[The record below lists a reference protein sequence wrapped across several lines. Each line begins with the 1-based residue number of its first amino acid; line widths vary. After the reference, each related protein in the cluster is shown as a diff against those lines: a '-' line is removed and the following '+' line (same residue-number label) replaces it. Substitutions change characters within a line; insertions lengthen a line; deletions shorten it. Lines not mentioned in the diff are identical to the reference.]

1 MPVAALAEHGSS
13 ATFLNL
19 IMKTPWLLPRLS
31 SVSDFIFKPLS
42 ESWLDVKT
50 DPGAVFLLLRY
61 SDAHAD
67 TDFPGC
73 LENARA
79 PVSESV
85 LSLLRMGF
93 SLDTT
98 LVSNDSLVNA
108 LCRAAIASEIA
119 SITGKVSSELA
130 WIGALFFDF
139 KSLAKNHIQEYTDNA
154 TLMRQ
159 YGLPVWLRFVNLL
172 SAKDG
177 LEIATAAGLHP
188 YLGEILLIADQYSRD
203 GQAGKSLSV
212 RHWEKKLKYP
222 GLLDKVDVGAIV
234 NKWFGGNIRTF
245 VNSKRKTPESVIADS
260 LQFAMDSIHENRLI
274 QSRDNVE
281 SEAFKAAL
289 QNQIQSGSQRLND
302 MKLQSVVELAAG
314 AGHEFNN
321 PLAVIQ
327 GQSQFILARMDD
339 LEIEETREKL
349 KDSLGSIVR
358 QAKRINLIL
367 RNLMQFARP
376 NVPAPANLEC
386 NGIVETVIE
395 KLEDWASEKKV
406 KLSPVDGELF
416 NCSIF
421 ADPYQA
427 RTILENITRNAIEAA
442 GVGGWVRIGLEN
454 SGSGQILF
462 FVEDSGPGPAREDV
476 ANLFDPFFSGRQAG
490 RGQGLGLSVA
500 WRLIKLNKGN
510 ISFVLP
516 SGFKPTRFVI
526 SFPMNELSALNFS
539 EQSASDFHDAIIKAA

>member
-1 MPVAALAEHGSS
+1 MAALAEHGSS

-42 ESWLDVKT
+42 ESWLDIKT
-50 DPGAVFLLLRY
+50 DPGAVYLLLRY
-61 SDAHAD
+61 SDAHTA
-67 TDFPGC
+67 TDFPAC

-79 PVSESV
+79 AVSESV

-93 SLDTT
+93 SLDAT
-98 LVSNDSLVNA
+98 LVSNDSFVNA

-119 SITGKVSSELA
+119 CITGKVSSELA
-130 WIGALFFDF
+130 WVGALFFDF
-139 KSLAKNHIQEYTDNA
+139 KSLAKNHIQEHTDNA

-159 YGLPVWLRFVNLL
+159 YGLPVWLRLVNLL
-172 SAKDG
+172 SGKDG

-188 YLGEILLIADQYSRD
+188 YLGEILLIADQYSRN
-203 GQAGKSLSV
+203 GQAGKSLPV

-222 GLLDKVDVGAIV
+222 GLLEKIDVGAIV

-245 VNSKRKTPESVIADS
+245 VNSKRKTPESVIAES
-260 LQFAMDSIHENRLI
+260 LQFAMDTIHENRLI

-281 SEAFKAAL
+281 SEAYKAAL
-289 QNQIQSGSQRLND
+289 QNQIQSGSQRLHD
-302 MKLQSVVELAAG
+302 LKLQSVVELAAG

-349 KDSLGSIVR
+349 KDSLESIVR

-376 NVPAPANLEC
+376 NVPAPSHLEC
-386 NGIVETVIE
+386 KGIVETVIE
-395 KLEDWASEKKV
+395 KLEDWAIEKKV
-406 KLSPVDGELF
+406 KLSPVDGEIF
-416 NCSIF
+416 NYSIF

-427 RTILENITRNAIEAA
+427 RTILENVTRNAIEAA
-442 GVGGWVRIGLEN
+442 GIGGWVRIGVEN
-454 SGSGQILF
+454 SGSGQILLY
-462 FVEDSGPGPAREDV
+462 VEDSGPGPAREDV

-539 EQSASDFHDAIIKAA
+539 EQSASDFHDAVIKAA

>member
-1 MPVAALAEHGSS
+1 MAALAEHGSS

-42 ESWLDVKT
+42 ESWLDIKT
-50 DPGAVFLLLRY
+50 DPGAVYLLLRY

-67 TDFPGC
+67 TDFPSC
-73 LENARA
+73 LENARPA
-79 PVSESV
+79 VSESV

-93 SLDTT
+93 SLDAT

-139 KSLAKNHIQEYTDNA
+139 KSLAKNHIQEQTDNA

-159 YGLPVWLRFVNLL
+159 YGLPVWLRLVNLL
-172 SAKDG
+172 SGKDG
-177 LEIATAAGLHP
+177 LEIATAAGLQP
-188 YLGEILLIADQYSRD
+188 YLGEILLIADQYCRD

-212 RHWEKKLKYP
+212 KHWEKKLKYP
-222 GLLDKVDVGAIV
+222 GLLEKIDVGAIV

-245 VNSKRKTPESVIADS
+245 VNSKRKTPESVIAEC
-260 LQFAMDSIHENRLI
+260 LQFSMDSIHENRLI

-281 SEAFKAAL
+281 SEAYKAAL
-289 QNQIQSGSQRLND
+289 QNQIQSGSQRLHE

-349 KDSLGSIVR
+349 KDSLESIVR

-376 NVPAPANLEC
+376 NVPAPSNLEC
-386 NGIVETVIE
+386 KGIVETVIE

-427 RTILENITRNAIEAA
+427 RTILENVTRNAIEAA
-442 GVGGWVRIGLEN
+442 GMGGWVRIGLEN
-454 SGSGQILF
+454 SGSGQILL

-476 ANLFDPFFSGRQAG
+476 PNLFDPFFSGRQAG

>member
-1 MPVAALAEHGSS
+1 MAALAEHGSS

-42 ESWLDVKT
+42 ESWLDIKT
-50 DPGAVFLLLRY
+50 DPGAVYLLLRY
-61 SDAHAD
+61 SDAHDD
-67 TDFPGC
+67 TDFPAC
-73 LENARA
+73 LENARPA
-79 PVSESV
+79 VSESV

-93 SLDTT
+93 SLDAT

-130 WIGALFFDF
+130 WVGALFFDF
-139 KSLAKNHIQEYTDNA
+139 KSLAKNHIQEQTDNA

-159 YGLPVWLRFVNLL
+159 YGLPVWLRLVNLL
-172 SAKDG
+172 SGKDG

-212 RHWEKKLKYP
+212 RQWEKKLKYP
-222 GLLDKVDVGAIV
+222 GLLDKIDVGAIV

-245 VNSKRKTPESVIADS
+245 VNSKRKTPESVIAES

-281 SEAFKAAL
+281 SEAYKAAL
-289 QNQIQSGSQRLND
+289 QNQIQSGSQRLHD
-302 MKLQSVVELAAG
+302 MKLQSVVELAGG

-349 KDSLGSIVR
+349 KDSLESIVR

-376 NVPAPANLEC
+376 NVPAPSNLEC
-386 NGIVETVIE
+386 KGIVETVIE

-421 ADPYQA
+421 ADSYQA
-427 RTILENITRNAIEAA
+427 RTILENVTRNAIEAA
-442 GVGGWVRIGLEN
+442 GIGGWVRIGLEN
-454 SGSGQILF
+454 SGSGQILL
-462 FVEDSGPGPAREDV
+462 FVEDSGPGPASEDV

>member
-1 MPVAALAEHGSS
+1 MAALAEHGSS

-42 ESWLDVKT
+42 ESWLDIKT
-50 DPGAVFLLLRY
+50 DPGAVYLLLRY
-61 SDAHAD
+61 SDAHVD
-67 TDFPGC
+67 TDFPSC
-73 LENARA
+73 LENARPA
-79 PVSESV
+79 VSESV

-93 SLDTT
+93 SLDAT

-139 KSLAKNHIQEYTDNA
+139 KSLAKNHIQEQTDNA

-159 YGLPVWLRFVNLL
+159 YGLPVWLRLVNLL
-172 SAKDG
+172 SGKDG
-177 LEIATAAGLHP
+177 LEIATAAGLLP
-188 YLGEILLIADQYSRD
+188 YLGEILLIADQSCRD

-212 RHWEKKLKYP
+212 KHWEKKLKYP
-222 GLLDKVDVGAIV
+222 GLLEKIDVGAIV

-245 VNSKRKTPESVIADS
+245 VNSKRKTPESVIAEC

-281 SEAFKAAL
+281 SEAYKAAL
-289 QNQIQSGSQRLND
+289 QNQIQSGSQRLHE

-349 KDSLGSIVR
+349 KDSLESIVR

-376 NVPAPANLEC
+376 NVPAPSKLEC
-386 NGIVETVIE
+386 KGIVETVIE

-427 RTILENITRNAIEAA
+427 RTILENVTRNAIEAA
-442 GVGGWVRIGLEN
+442 GMGGWVRIGLEN
-454 SGSGQILF
+454 SGSGQILL

-476 ANLFDPFFSGRQAG
+476 PNLFDPFFSGRQAG

>member
-1 MPVAALAEHGSS
+1 VAALAEHGSS

-42 ESWLDVKT
+42 ESWLDIKT
-50 DPGAVFLLLRY
+50 DPGAVYLLLRY

-67 TDFPGC
+67 TDFPAC
-73 LENARA
+73 LENARPA
-79 PVSESV
+79 VSESV

-93 SLDTT
+93 SLDAT

-119 SITGKVSSELA
+119 CITGKVSSELA
-130 WIGALFFDF
+130 WVGALFFDF
-139 KSLAKNHIQEYTDNA
+139 KSLAKNHVQEQTDNA

-159 YGLPVWLRFVNLL
+159 YGLPVWLRLVNLL
-172 SAKDG
+172 SGKDG

-203 GQAGKSLSV
+203 GQQAGKSLLV
-212 RHWEKKLKYP
+212 RQLEKKLKCP
-222 GLLDKVDVGAIV
+222 GLLDKIDVGAII

-245 VNSKRKTPESVIADS
+245 VNSKRKTPESVIAES

-274 QSRDNVE
+274 KSRDNVE
-281 SEAFKAAL
+281 SEAYKAAL
-289 QNQIQSGSQRLND
+289 QNQIQTGSQRLNE

-349 KDSLGSIVR
+349 KDSLESIVR

-386 NGIVETVIE
+386 KGIVETVIE
-395 KLEDWASEKKV
+395 KLEAWAIEKKV
-406 KLSPVDGELF
+406 KLSAVAGELF

-427 RTILENITRNAIEAA
+427 RTILENVTRNAIEAA
-442 GVGGWVRIGLEN
+442 GIGGWVRIGLEN
-454 SGSGQILF
+454 SGSGQILL
-462 FVEDSGPGPAREDV
+462 FVEDSGPGPASEDI

>member
-1 MPVAALAEHGSS
+1 MAPLAEHGSS

-42 ESWLDVKT
+42 ESWIDLKT
-50 DPGAVFLLLRY
+50 DPGAVYLLLRC

-67 TDFPGC
+67 TNFPGC
-73 LENARA
+73 LENARSA
-79 PVSESV
+79 VSESV

-93 SLDTT
+93 SLDAT

-119 SITGKVSSELA
+119 CITGKVSSELA

-139 KSLAKNHIQEYTDNA
+139 KSLAKNHIQEQTDNA

-159 YGLPVWLRFVNLL
+159 YGLPVWLRLVNLL
-172 SAKDG
+172 SGKDG

-222 GLLDKVDVGAIV
+222 GLLDKIDVGSIV
-234 NKWFGGNIRTF
+234 SKWFGGNIRTF
-245 VNSKRKTPESVIADS
+245 VNSKRKTPESVIAES

-274 QSRDNVE
+274 QFRDNVE
-281 SEAFKAAL
+281 TEAYKAAL
-289 QNQIQSGSQRLND
+289 QNQIQSGSQRLHE

-349 KDSLGSIVR
+349 KDSLESIVR

-376 NVPAPANLEC
+376 NVPAPANVEC
-386 NGIVETVIE
+386 KGIVGTVIE

-427 RTILENITRNAIEAA
+427 RTILENVTRNAIEAA

-454 SGSGQILF
+454 SGSGQILL
-462 FVEDSGPGPAREDV
+462 FVEDSGPGPASEDV

>member
-1 MPVAALAEHGSS
+1 MAALAEHGSS

-42 ESWLDVKT
+42 ESWLDIKT
-50 DPGAVFLLLRY
+50 DPGAVYLLLRY
-61 SDAHAD
+61 SDAHVD
-67 TDFPGC
+67 TDFPSC
-73 LENARA
+73 LENARPA
-79 PVSESV
+79 VSESV

-93 SLDTT
+93 SLDAT

-139 KSLAKNHIQEYTDNA
+139 KSLAKNHIQEQTDNA

-159 YGLPVWLRFVNLL
+159 YGLPVWLRLVNLL
-172 SAKDG
+172 SGKDG
-177 LEIATAAGLHP
+177 LEIATAAGLQP
-188 YLGEILLIADQYSRD
+188 YLGEILLIADQYCRD

-212 RHWEKKLKYP
+212 KHWEKKLKYP
-222 GLLDKVDVGAIV
+222 GLLEKIDVGAIV

-245 VNSKRKTPESVIADS
+245 VNSKRKTPESVIAEC

-281 SEAFKAAL
+281 SEAYKSAL
-289 QNQIQSGSQRLND
+289 QNQILSGSQRLHE

-349 KDSLGSIVR
+349 KDSLESIVR

-376 NVPAPANLEC
+376 NVPAPSNLEC
-386 NGIVETVIE
+386 KGIVETVIE

-427 RTILENITRNAIEAA
+427 RTILENVTRNAIEAA
-442 GVGGWVRIGLEN
+442 GMGGWVRIGLEN
-454 SGSGQILF
+454 SGSGQILL

-476 ANLFDPFFSGRQAG
+476 PNLFDPFFSGRQAG

-500 WRLIKLNKGN
+500 WRLIELNKGN

>member
-1 MPVAALAEHGSS
+1 MAALAEHGSS

-19 IMKTPWLLPRLS
+19 MMKTPWLLPRLS

-42 ESWLDVKT
+42 ESWLDIKT
-50 DPGAVFLLLRY
+50 DPGAVYFLLRY
-61 SDAHAD
+61 SDAHSDA
-67 TDFPGC
+67 DFPNC
-73 LENARA
+73 LEVSRPA
-79 PVSESV
+79 VSEIV

-93 SLDTT
+93 TLDAP

-108 LCRAAIASEIA
+108 LCRAAVASEIA
-119 SITGKVSSELA
+119 GMTGKVSSEAA
-130 WIGALFFDF
+130 WVGALFFDF
-139 KSLAKNHIQEYTDNA
+139 KSLAKNHGQEQTDNA

-159 YGLPVWLRFVNLL
+159 YGLPVWLRLVNLL
-172 SAKDG
+172 SGKNG
-177 LEIATAAGLHP
+177 LEMANAAGLHP
-188 YLGEILLIADQYSRD
+188 CLGEILLIADLCTRD

-212 RHWEKKLKYP
+212 RHWEKKLNHP
-222 GLLDKVDVGAIV
+222 GLLEKINVGAIV

-245 VNSKRKTPESVIADS
+245 VDSRRKTPESVMADCF
-260 LQFAMDSIHENRLI
+260 QFAIDSIHENRLI
-274 QSRDNVE
+274 QARDNVE
-281 SEAFKAAL
+281 SEVYKAAL
-289 QNQIQSGSQRLND
+289 QNHIQSGSQRLNE

-339 LEIEETREKL
+339 LEIDETREKL
-349 KDSLGSIVR
+349 KDSLESIVR

-376 NVPAPANLEC
+376 SIPAPAKLDC
-386 NGIVETVIE
+386 KGIVESVVE
-395 KLEDWASEKKV
+395 KLEDWVKEKRV
-406 KLSPVDGELF
+406 KLSLVGDELF

-421 ADPYQA
+421 ADPEHA
-427 RTILENITRNAIEAA
+427 RTILENVVRNAIEAA
-442 GVGGWVRIGLEN
+442 GIEGWVRIGVQN
-454 SGSGQILF
+454 SGSGYRVF
-462 FVEDSGPGPAREDV
+462 FVEDSGPGPAIEDV

-490 RGQGLGLSVA
+490 RGKGLGLSVA

-516 SGFKPTRFVI
+516 SGFKPTRFEI
-526 SFPMNELSALNFS
+526 SFPMDEIAASNFS
-539 EQSASDFHDAIIKAA
+539 DQGLSDFQNTAIKAA

>member
-1 MPVAALAEHGSS
+1 MAALAEHGSS

-42 ESWLDVKT
+42 ESWLDIKT
-50 DPGAVFLLLRY
+50 DPGAVYLLLRY
-61 SDAHAD
+61 SDAHVD
-67 TDFPGC
+67 TDFPSC
-73 LENARA
+73 LENARPA
-79 PVSESV
+79 VSESV

-93 SLDTT
+93 SLDAT

-139 KSLAKNHIQEYTDNA
+139 KSLAKNHIQEQTDNA

-159 YGLPVWLRFVNLL
+159 YGLPVWLRLVNLL
-172 SAKDG
+172 SGKDG
-177 LEIATAAGLHP
+177 LEIATAAGLQP
-188 YLGEILLIADQYSRD
+188 YLGEILLIADQYCRD

-212 RHWEKKLKYP
+212 KHWEKKLKYP
-222 GLLDKVDVGAIV
+222 GLLEKIDVGAIV

-245 VNSKRKTPESVIADS
+245 VNSKRKTPESVIAEC

-281 SEAFKAAL
+281 SEAYKSAL
-289 QNQIQSGSQRLND
+289 QNQILSGSQRLHE

-349 KDSLGSIVR
+349 KDSLESIVR

-376 NVPAPANLEC
+376 NVPAPSNLEC
-386 NGIVETVIE
+386 KGIVETVIE

-427 RTILENITRNAIEAA
+427 RTILENVTRNAIEAA
-442 GVGGWVRIGLEN
+442 GMGGWVRIGLEN
-454 SGSGQILF
+454 SGSGQILL

-476 ANLFDPFFSGRQAG
+476 PNLFDPFFSGRQAG

>member
-1 MPVAALAEHGSS
+1 MAALAEHGSS

-19 IMKTPWLLPRLS
+19 IMNTPWLLPRLS

-42 ESWLDVKT
+42 ESWLDIKT
-50 DPGAVFLLLRY
+50 DPGAVYLLLRY
-61 SDAHAD
+61 SDANAD
-67 TDFPGC
+67 TDFPTC
-73 LENARA
+73 LENARPA
-79 PVSESV
+79 VSEIV
-85 LSLLRMGF
+85 LSLLRVGF
-93 SLDTT
+93 SLDAT
-98 LVSNDSLVNA
+98 LVSYDSLLNA

-130 WIGALFFDF
+130 WVGALFFDF
-139 KSLAKNHIQEYTDNA
+139 KSLAKNHVQEQTDNA

-159 YGLPVWLRFVNLL
+159 YGLPVWLRLVNLL
-172 SAKDG
+172 SGKDG

-203 GQAGKSLSV
+203 GQSGKSLSV
-212 RHWEKKLKYP
+212 RQWEKKLKHP
-222 GLLDKVDVGAIV
+222 GLLDKIDVGAIV

-245 VNSKRKTPESVIADS
+245 VNSKRKTPETVIAES

-274 QSRDNVE
+274 KSRDNVE
-281 SEAFKAAL
+281 SEAYKAAL
-289 QNQIQSGSQRLND
+289 QNQIQSGSQRLNE

-339 LEIEETREKL
+339 LEVDETREKL
-349 KDSLGSIVR
+349 KDSLESIVR

-376 NVPAPANLEC
+376 NVPSPANLEC
-386 NGIVETVIE
+386 KGIVETVIE
-395 KLEDWASEKKV
+395 KLKDWASEKKV
-406 KLSPVDGELF
+406 KLSQVDWEHF

-427 RTILENITRNAIEAA
+427 RTILENVTRNAIEAA

-454 SGSGQILF
+454 SGSGQIIL
-462 FVEDSGPGPAREDV
+462 FVEDSGPGPATEDI

-510 ISFVLP
+510 ITFVLP
-516 SGFKPTRFVI
+516 SGFKPTRFAI

>member
-1 MPVAALAEHGSS
+1 MAALAEHGSS

-42 ESWLDVKT
+42 ESWLDIKT
-50 DPGAVFLLLRY
+50 DPGAVYLLLRY
-61 SDAHAD
+61 SDAHVD
-67 TDFPGC
+67 TDFPSC
-73 LENARA
+73 LENARPA
-79 PVSESV
+79 VSESV

-93 SLDTT
+93 SLDAT

-139 KSLAKNHIQEYTDNA
+139 KSLAKNHIQEQTDNA

-159 YGLPVWLRFVNLL
+159 YGLPVWLRLVNLL
-172 SAKDG
+172 SGKDG
-177 LEIATAAGLHP
+177 LEIATAAGLLP
-188 YLGEILLIADQYSRD
+188 YLGEILLIADQYCRD

-212 RHWEKKLKYP
+212 KHWEKKLKYP
-222 GLLDKVDVGAIV
+222 GLLEKIDVGAIV

-245 VNSKRKTPESVIADS
+245 VNSKRKTPESVIAEC

-281 SEAFKAAL
+281 SEAYKAAL
-289 QNQIQSGSQRLND
+289 QNQIQSGSQRLHE

-349 KDSLGSIVR
+349 KDSLESIVR

-376 NVPAPANLEC
+376 NVPAPSKLEC
-386 NGIVETVIE
+386 KGIVETVIE

-427 RTILENITRNAIEAA
+427 RTILENVTRNAIEAA
-442 GVGGWVRIGLEN
+442 GMGGWVRIGLEN
-454 SGSGQILF
+454 SGSGQILL

-476 ANLFDPFFSGRQAG
+476 PNLFDPFFSGRQAG

>member
-1 MPVAALAEHGSS
+1 MAALAEHGSS

-42 ESWLDVKT
+42 ESWLDIKT
-50 DPGAVFLLLRY
+50 DPGAVYLLLRY

-67 TDFPGC
+67 TDFPSC
-73 LENARA
+73 LENARPA
-79 PVSESV
+79 VSESV

-93 SLDTT
+93 SLDAT

-139 KSLAKNHIQEYTDNA
+139 KSLAKNHIQEQTDNA

-159 YGLPVWLRFVNLL
+159 YGLPVWLRLVNLL
-172 SAKDG
+172 SGKDG

-188 YLGEILLIADQYSRD
+188 YLGEILLIADQYCRD

-212 RHWEKKLKYP
+212 KHWEKKLKYP
-222 GLLDKVDVGAIV
+222 GLLEKIDVGAIV

-245 VNSKRKTPESVIADS
+245 VNSKRKTPESVIAEC

-281 SEAFKAAL
+281 SEAYKAAL
-289 QNQIQSGSQRLND
+289 QNQIQSGSQRLHE

-349 KDSLGSIVR
+349 KDSLESIVR

-376 NVPAPANLEC
+376 NVPAPSNLEC
-386 NGIVETVIE
+386 KGIVETVIE

-427 RTILENITRNAIEAA
+427 RTILENVTRNAIEAA
-442 GVGGWVRIGLEN
+442 GMGGWVRIGLEN
-454 SGSGQILF
+454 SGSGQILL